1 MKRLLG
7 FVLAVASG
15 AAAAADAGN
24 AANIYTPG
32 GDNDPRVRSAQYL
45 AGNNRFLSAAALL
58 REVQAE
64 APQKRFAP
72 PYYRDLAADTLS
84 FGLPQRAEVIYREQI
99 ADAKDP
105 LSLAQAR
112 LRLADFY
119 YQRAYYQQASTEL
132 STVRQ
137 QLPPELLINWQDL
150 QSRVLLAQG
159 RYGEAADILTQADSS
174 GMTDFMRYN
183 LAVALINDGRVGQ
196 GVNMLDRVGR
206 LTPTDSDSLALRDK
220 ANLTLGYHFLKTQQG
235 GTAVPIFG
243 RVRTEGP
250 YSNKAL
256 LGLGWAYLAPRGT
269 KQKKAELGDE
279 TPPDQTAF
287 TSFATIGVLLRPG
300 YIDSDSIYKRAKMT
314 PFHLNGRS
322 ADEEAQL
329 RQALVP
335 WVELTSRDSIDPA
348 VQEGLL
354 AIPYVLD
361 RLGAHIQA
369 QQYYERAIAS
379 LEETRTRL
387 DSAEEHVRSG
397 RMVKTMIDHDP
408 TAESGWM
415 WKLKSLPDAP
425 ETFYLQTLLAENS
438 FQEALKNFRD
448 TRLLQSHLEIWKK
461 RLGDLQHTYQT
472 RNGQEQDQDRPDLT
486 PTPLQASNARAAAV
500 EAGETPDAAAAKQLQ
515 LANHLTA
522 YNGQGSPDGP
532 DSEAPVPLQLAKSPG
547 AEQFVGPFEHMQV
560 LRTRID
566 ALLPQLAAAEQAQG
580 TLLQNI
586 ALDDLEKQKT
596 VNEKLLTESRFALA
610 RIYDSEL
617 KGPNTGDSK

>member
-1 MKRLLG
+1 MRRVLG
-7 FVLAVASG
+7 FLLAFACGS
-15 AAAAADAGN
+15 AAAGGN
-24 AANIYTPG
+24 AAPADIYTAG
-32 GDNDPRVRSAQYL
+32 GDNDPHVRSAQYL
-45 AGNNRFLSAAALL
+45 SGNGRFLSAAALL
-58 REVQAE
+58 AQVQAE
-64 APQKRFAP
+64 APQKRLAP
-72 PYYRDLAADTLS
+72 AYYRDLAADTLS
-84 FGLPQRAEVIYREQI
+84 FGMPQRAEVIYREQI
-99 ADAKDP
+99 ASAKDP
-105 LSLAQAR
+105 LSLAQSR
-112 LRLADFY
+112 MRLAEFY
-119 YQRAYYQQASTEL
+119 YQRGYYQQASTEL
-132 STVRQ
+132 STVRA
-137 QLPPELLINWQDL
+137 QLPQKLLIDWEDL

-159 RYGEAADILTQADSS
+159 RYGEAADILTQADS
-174 GMTDFMRYN
+174 GDMTNFMRYN
-183 LAVALINDGRVGQ
+183 LGVALINDGRVGQ

-206 LTPTDSDSLALRDK
+206 LSPTDSDSLALRDK

-243 RVRTEGP
+243 RVRTDGP

-256 LGLGWAYLAPRGT
+256 LGLGWAYLAPHGN

-279 TPPDQTAF
+279 APPDQTAF

-300 YIDSDSIYKRAKMT
+300 YIDSDSIYKRAHLT
-314 PFHLNGRS
+314 PFHLSGKN

-329 RQALVP
+329 KQALVP
-335 WVELTSRDSIDPA
+335 WVELTGRDSIDPA

-369 QQYYERAIAS
+369 EQYYDRAIAS

-387 DSAEEHVRSG
+387 DEAEQHVRSG

-408 TAESGWM
+408 TAEAGWT

-425 ETFYLQTLLAENS
+425 ETFYLQALLAENS

-448 TRLLQSHLEIWKK
+448 ARLLQRNLEFWKS
-461 RLGDLQHTYQT
+461 RMTELQQSFQT
-472 RNGQEQDQDRPDLT
+472 RSGQDLA
-486 PTPLQASNARAAAV
+486 PPSPMQAANARAAAI
-500 EAGETPDAAAAKQLQ
+500 EAGESPDAASAQQLQ

-532 DSEAPVPLQLAKSPG
+532 DSEAPVSLQLAQSPG
-547 AEQFVGPFEHMQV
+547 AEKFVGAFERMQAV
-560 LRTRID
+560 RARID
-566 ALLPQLAAAEQAQG
+566 TLLPQLAADEQTQG

-586 ALDDLEKQKT
+586 AIDDLEKQKT
-596 VNEKLLTESRFALA
+596 VNEKLLADSRFALA

-617 KGPNTGDSK
+617 KGPTTGDSK

>member
-15 AAAAADAGN
+15 AAAAADVGN

-58 REVQAE
+58 REVQTE

-159 RYGEAADILTQADSS
+159 RFGEAADILTQANS
-174 GMTDFMRYN
+174 GDMTDFMRYN

-206 LTPTDSDSLALRDK
+206 LNPTDSDSLALRDK

-279 TPPDQTAF
+279 MPPDQTAF

-322 ADEEAQL
+322 
-329 RQALVP
+329 
-335 WVELTSRDSIDPA
+335 
-348 VQEGLL
+348 
-354 AIPYVLD
+354 
-361 RLGAHIQA
+361 
-369 QQYYERAIAS
+369 
-379 LEETRTRL
+379 
-387 DSAEEHVRSG
+387 
-397 RMVKTMIDHDP
+397 
-408 TAESGWM
+408 
-415 WKLKSLPDAP
+415 
-425 ETFYLQTLLAENS
+425 
-438 FQEALKNFRD
+438 
-448 TRLLQSHLEIWKK
+448 
-461 RLGDLQHTYQT
+461 
-472 RNGQEQDQDRPDLT
+472 
-486 PTPLQASNARAAAV
+486 
-500 EAGETPDAAAAKQLQ
+500 
-515 LANHLTA
+515 
-522 YNGQGSPDGP
+522 
-532 DSEAPVPLQLAKSPG
+532 
-547 AEQFVGPFEHMQV
+547 
-560 LRTRID
+560 
-566 ALLPQLAAAEQAQG
+566 
-580 TLLQNI
+580 
-586 ALDDLEKQKT
+586 
-596 VNEKLLTESRFALA
+596 
-610 RIYDSEL
+610 
-617 KGPNTGDSK
+617 

>member
-1 MKRLLG
+1 MRRVLG
-7 FVLAVASG
+7 FLLAFTCGS
-15 AAAAADAGN
+15 AAAVD
-24 AANIYTPG
+24 IYTPG
-32 GDNDPRVRSAQYL
+32 GDNDPRIRSAQYL
-45 AGNNRFLSAAALL
+45 AGNARFLSAAALL
-58 REVQAE
+58 AQVQAE
-64 APQKRFAP
+64 APQKRFAA
-72 PYYRDLAADTLS
+72 PYYRDLATDTLS
-84 FGLPQRAEVIYREQI
+84 FGMPQRAEVIYREQI

-119 YQRAYYQQASTEL
+119 YQRSYYQQASTEL
-132 STVRQ
+132 STVRAQLPQ
-137 QLPPELLINWQDL
+137 QLLLNWQDL

-159 RYGEAADILTQADSS
+159 RYGEAADILTQASS
-174 GMTDFMRYN
+174 GDMTNFMRYN
-183 LAVALINDGRVGQ
+183 LGVALINDGRVGQ

-206 LTPTDSDSLALRDK
+206 LSPTDSDSLALRDK

-243 RVRTEGP
+243 RVRTDGP

-256 LGLGWAYLAPRGT
+256 LGLGWAYLAPHGN

-279 TPPDQTAF
+279 APTDQTAF

-300 YIDSDSIYKRAKMT
+300 YIDSDSIYKRAHLT
-314 PFHLNGRS
+314 PFHLSGKN

-329 RQALVP
+329 KQALVP
-335 WVELTSRDSIDPA
+335 WVELTGRDSIDPA

-369 QQYYERAIAS
+369 EQYYDRAIAS

-387 DSAEEHVRSG
+387 DAAEEHVRSG

-408 TAESGWM
+408 NAESGWT

-448 TRLLQSHLEIWKK
+448 ARLLQRNLEFWKA
-461 RLGDLQHTYQT
+461 RMNELQQSYQT
-472 RNGQEQDQDRPDLT
+472 RTGQGLDLT
-486 PTPLQASNARAAAV
+486 PTPQQEANARAAAV
-500 EAGETPDAAAAKQLQ
+500 EAGETPDAASAQQLQ
-515 LANHLTA
+515 MSNHLSA

-532 DSEAPVPLQLAKSPG
+532 DSEAPVSLQLAQSPG
-547 AEQFVGPFEHMQV
+547 ADKFVGAFERMQA
-560 LRTRID
+560 LRARID
-566 ALLPQLAAAEQAQG
+566 TLLPQLAADEKTQG
-580 TLLQNI
+580 VLLQDI
-586 ALDDLEKQKT
+586 AIDDLEKQKT
-596 VNEKLLTESRFALA
+596 VNEKLLVESRFALA

-617 KGPNTGDSK
+617 KGPTTGNSK

>member
-1 MKRLLG
+1 MRRVLG
-7 FVLAVASG
+7 FLLAFTCGS
-15 AAAAADAGN
+15 AAAVD
-24 AANIYTPG
+24 IYTPG
-32 GDNDPRVRSAQYL
+32 GDNDPRIRSAQYL
-45 AGNNRFLSAAALL
+45 AGNARFLSAAALL
-58 REVQAE
+58 AQVQAE
-64 APQKRFAP
+64 APQKRFAS
-72 PYYRDLAADTLS
+72 PYYRDLATDTLS
-84 FGLPQRAEVIYREQI
+84 FGMPQRAEVIYREQI

-119 YQRAYYQQASTEL
+119 YQRSYYQQASTEL
-132 STVRQ
+132 STVRAQLPQ
-137 QLPPELLINWQDL
+137 QLLLDWQDL

-159 RYGEAADILTQADSS
+159 RYGEAADILTQASS
-174 GMTDFMRYN
+174 GDMTNFMRYN
-183 LAVALINDGRVGQ
+183 LGVALINDGRVGQ

-206 LTPTDSDSLALRDK
+206 LSPTDSDSLALRDK

-256 LGLGWAYLAPRGT
+256 LGLGWAYLAPHGN

-279 TPPDQTAF
+279 APTDQTAF

-300 YIDSDSIYKRAKMT
+300 YIDSDSIYKRAHLT
-314 PFHLNGRS
+314 PFHLSGKN

-329 RQALVP
+329 KQALVP
-335 WVELTSRDSIDPA
+335 WVELTGRDSIDPA

-369 QQYYERAIAS
+369 EQYYDRAIAS

-387 DSAEEHVRSG
+387 DAAEEHVRSG

-408 TAESGWM
+408 NAESGWT

-425 ETFYLQTLLAENS
+425 ETFYLQSLLAENS

-448 TRLLQSHLEIWKK
+448 ARLLQRNLEFWKS
-461 RLGDLQHTYQT
+461 RMNELQQSYQT
-472 RNGQEQDQDRPDLT
+472 RTGQGLDLT
-486 PTPLQASNARAAAV
+486 PTPQQEANARAAAV
-500 EAGETPDAAAAKQLQ
+500 EAGETPDAASAQQLQ
-515 LANHLTA
+515 MSNRLSA

-532 DSEAPVPLQLAKSPG
+532 DSEAPVSLQLAQSPG
-547 AEQFVGPFEHMQV
+547 ADKFVGAFERMQA
-560 LRTRID
+560 LRARID
-566 ALLPQLAAAEQAQG
+566 TLLPQLAADEKSQG
-580 TLLQNI
+580 VLLQDI
-586 ALDDLEKQKT
+586 AIDDLEKQKT
-596 VNEKLLTESRFALA
+596 VNEKLLADSRFALA

-617 KGPNTGDSK
+617 KGPTTGNSK

>member
-1 MKRLLG
+1 
-7 FVLAVASG
+7 
-15 AAAAADAGN
+15 
-24 AANIYTPG
+24 
-32 GDNDPRVRSAQYL
+32 
-45 AGNNRFLSAAALL
+45 
-58 REVQAE
+58 
-64 APQKRFAP
+64 
-72 PYYRDLAADTLS
+72 
-84 FGLPQRAEVIYREQI
+84 
-99 ADAKDP
+99 
-105 LSLAQAR
+105 
-112 LRLADFY
+112 
-119 YQRAYYQQASTEL
+119 
-132 STVRQ
+132 
-137 QLPPELLINWQDL
+137 
-150 QSRVLLAQG
+150 
-159 RYGEAADILTQADSS
+159 
-174 GMTDFMRYN
+174 
-183 LAVALINDGRVGQ
+183 
-196 GVNMLDRVGR
+196 
-206 LTPTDSDSLALRDK
+206 
-220 ANLTLGYHFLKTQQG
+220 
-235 GTAVPIFG
+235 
-243 RVRTEGP
+243 
-250 YSNKAL
+250 
-256 LGLGWAYLAPRGT
+256 
-269 KQKKAELGDE
+269 
-279 TPPDQTAF
+279 
-287 TSFATIGVLLRPG
+287 
-300 YIDSDSIYKRAKMT
+300 
-314 PFHLNGRS
+314 
-322 ADEEAQL
+322 
-329 RQALVP
+329 
-335 WVELTSRDSIDPA
+335 
-348 VQEGLL
+348 
-354 AIPYVLD
+354 
-361 RLGAHIQA
+361 
-369 QQYYERAIAS
+369 
-379 LEETRTRL
+379 
-387 DSAEEHVRSG
+387 
-397 RMVKTMIDHDP
+397 VKTMIDHDP